1 MGIFSQP
8 VITSFIPKLSARLSL
23 KELTLYRI
31 IILMTTFTV
40 YMSYHLS
47 RRSLSVVKPELNH
60 KNCSDV
66 SPQPPNNETDEY
78 WCDWKPFLGPHS
90 RSLMGK

>member
-1 MGIFSQP
+1 MSRFSQP
-8 VITSFIPKLSARLSL
+8 MITSFVPKISAYFSL
-23 KELTLYRI
+23 KELTVYRV

-60 KNCSDV
+60 RNCSELP
-66 SPQPPNNETDEY
+66 SQPPNVTDEY
-78 WCDWKPFLGPHS
+78 WCDWKPFEGQHS
-90 RSLMGK
+90 RSLLGK